1 MYIEHK
7 PYINLISESICHADQ
22 LRLLPCILSCSKI
35 SQLYP
40 CGGSS
45 SEQSAQCDTGCE
57 KAEYPIVCLGAES
70 KTHEFYAK
78 LFAEHGLTLRTDIEA
93 ATADQILPMV
103 KNDLGIGFVPEEF
116 IRSEKDQLSF
126 FVLNLAEE
134 IPPRYICI
142 VKRTDT
148 SLSPAA
154 KELERMLL
162 LSRDVDR
169 NTQETMN

>member
-7 PYINLISESICHADQ
+7 PYINLISRKYLSCRSVTI
-22 LRLLPCILSCSKI
+22 ITVYLSCSKI

-78 LFAEHGLTLRTDIEA
+78 LFAEHGLSLRTDIEA
-93 ATADQILPMV
+93 ASADQILPMV

-116 IRSEKDQLSF
+116 IRSEKDQQSF

-162 LSRDVDR
+162 LSRDDDR
-169 NTQETMN
+169 NTQETMH